1 MIMQHGWEYNTEVL
15 TQSVL
20 AGAGLAVRLRSSVHH
35 AGLLVVAAASGASAA
50 VSAHAFTEV
59 CVSQLSLT
67 LQQGVW
73 VTVWVP
79 QHWTCH
85 RKLVSQ
91 LHLIIIFFFFCSSFN
106 ADWLIKNPYCGY
118 PSIVD
123 FNCKDIST
131 VWCWLIQACY
141 SVHFYIS
148 PHLQLISLRLS
159 SELSLLHHVRGTR
172 LKYKKHLQAAVKQG
186 HLKSHEI
193 CFLIGLQVEIQLLPV
208 CFEKLDQRGPNFSN
222 FHITVLLQLLYL
234 KQNILYY

>member
-1 MIMQHGWEYNTEVL
+1 MRIQHW
-15 TQSVL
+15 SSHP
-20 AGAGLAVRLRSSVHH
+20 VRSRW
-35 AGLLVVAAASGASAA
+35 GRPGCP
-50 VSAHAFTEV
+50 TP
-59 CVSQLSLT
+59 
-67 LQQGVW
+67 QQRPSRWAPGRCGGVW
-73 VTVWVP
+73 SVCGGLRPCLHWGLCQPALPHPPAGSMGYCLGPSALDMP
-79 QHWTCH
+79 QKISIATTLDNHF
-85 RKLVSQ
+85 L
-91 LHLIIIFFFFCSSFN
+91 FFFCSSFN